1 MPEMPFSAA
10 LPETEIA
17 QAFAKYR
24 THFPSLQLEQDGR
37 PVVYFDGPAGTQVPQ
52 ECIEGITDY
61 LRTSNANTGGAFLT
75 SMRSD
80 GILQRAH
87 AAMADFLNARDAREI
102 VFGANMTTLT
112 FAFSR
117 ALCRRFQPGDEIVVT
132 MLDHDAN
139 VAPWLQVASDH
150 GLNVRVADIDPATC
164 TLDMDDLRSKITEHT
179 KVVAV
184 GYASNAAGTINDV
197 ATIVQWARDVGAYSY
212 IDAVHYGPHGPI
224 DVQSL
229 GCDFLVCSAYKFFAP
244 HIGILY
250 GRGSLLEALQA
261 YKVRPASNDLPGKW
275 ETGTQNHECL
285 AGLLG
290 TMDYLAGVGR
300 QHVSTY
306 AAAFPEMSGYRLDLH
321 AAVAA
326 FQEYERLLAARLLGA
341 VSTIPGVHVHGL
353 AESQD
358 LQRRV
363 PTFMLTIEGFTP
375 REIAEALGR
384 RSIFTWDGNY
394 YAVNLMER
402 LGLEEHGGALRIG
415 MVHYNTAAEIDQLVI
430 ALREIVRE

>member
-1 MPEMPFSAA
+1 MPDMPVSAA
-10 LPETEIA
+10 LPNPEIA

-24 THFPSLQLEQDGR
+24 THFPSLELEQDGR

-75 SMRSD
+75 SRRSD
-80 GILQRAH
+80 AMLAEAH
-87 AAMADFLNARDAREI
+87 AAMADFLNAHDAHEI
-102 VFGANMTTLT
+102 VFGPNMTTLT

-117 ALCRRFQPGDEIVVT
+117 ALGRKLQAGDEIVVT

-139 VAPWLQVASDH
+139 VAPWLQLAADRS
-150 GLNVRVADIDPATC
+150 LNVRVADIDPATC
-164 TLDMDDLRSKITEHT
+164 TLDMEDLRSKITERT

-184 GYASNAAGTINDV
+184 GYASNAAGTINDI
-197 ATIVQWARDVGAYSY
+197 ATIVQWARDAGAYSY
-212 IDAVHYGPHGPI
+212 VDAVHYGPHGPI

-250 GRGSLLEALQA
+250 GREPLLEMLQA
-261 YKVRPASNDLPGKW
+261 YKVRPASNELPDKW

-290 TMDYLAGVGR
+290 TMEYLAGVGH
-300 QHVSTY
+300 QHVGAY
-306 AAAFPEMSGYRLDLH
+306 AARFPEMSGRRLDLH
-321 AAVAA
+321 AALAA
-326 FQEYERLLAARLLGA
+326 FQEYERQLAVRLLGS
-341 VSTIPGVHVHGL
+341 VSAIPGVHVYGL
-353 AESQD
+353 AASQD
-358 LQRRV
+358 LLRRV
-363 PTFMLTIEGFTP
+363 PTFMLTIEGFRP
-375 REIAEALGR
+375 RDITEALGKR
-384 RSIFTWDGNY
+384 GIFTWDGNY
-394 YAVNLMER
+394 FALNLMER

-415 MVHYNTAAEIDQLVI
+415 MVHYNTAAEIDRLVM
-430 ALREIVRE
+430 ALHEIVRA